1 MLSWLA
7 RFAWVIPLW
16 VVVMNM
22 PILFRRRHFLQPL
35 TEEMIAASQEDDR
48 SIATSET
55 LVGVRFPTSSCV
67 ANKAKE
73 FNLAVVLESPS
84 WSGGGVATLNTTTL
98 IIELQTTKP
107 VRLRE
112 KDDPAGEALSTE
124 AIFQVIN
131 ETSMLVR
138 TEVNR
143 GSHVGVIFPLYAG
156 SESPTSGT
164 VRVKVAIDDPVVKT
178 SLSPPWIIGDL
189 VIEYEP

>member
-1 MLSWLA
+1 
-7 RFAWVIPLW
+7 
-16 VVVMNM
+16 
-22 PILFRRRHFLQPL
+22 
-35 TEEMIAASQEDDR
+35 MIAASQEDDR